1 MVSELGYK
9 QDHLLGVT
17 GGVESAV
24 LRIIQLCHSEHVI
37 AMSVL
42 CLQKYGQQHLDYSQ
56 HPLQLCRLD
65 TLRLYALQAFGI
77 RHRCLLDSVLLI
89 MGRTAVGRG
98 K

>member
-1 MVSELGYK
+1 M
-9 QDHLLGVT
+9 
-17 GGVESAV
+17 
-24 LRIIQLCHSEHVI
+24 IQLSHSEPVI
-37 AMSVL
+37 AMSIL
-42 CLQKYGQQHLDYSQ
+42 CLQEKDQRHLDYAQ

-89 MGRTAVGRG
+89 IGMAASSAVGHG